1 MCHLAIEKALKGLYQ
16 FKLEQVPPKT
26 HNLVYLLDK
35 IGIMPGERIGKFM
48 VKLNEANI
56 ATRYPDNLAA
66 LQRNYTEEIT
76 DIILKNTR
84 EALEWIK
91 QQS

>member
-1 MCHLAIEKALKGLYQ
+1 
-16 FKLEQVPPKT
+16 
-26 HNLVYLLDK
+26 
-35 IGIMPGERIGKFM
+35 M